1 MDSSKF
7 TIGCMTWLFMRKQ
20 HRPTRVVSVRYL
32 RDGIAGEGII
42 KDLSLSGSYMNGN
55 APVSVGMTLA
65 LQMFVPG
72 DPEPLLIDR
81 ATVIW
86 VKGAEFGVVFDTPTP
101 KVAEQITTV
110 AAKSVKT
117 QHDSFRYG

>member
-1 MDSSKF
+1 
-7 TIGCMTWLFMRKQ
+7 MTWLFMRKQ

-32 RDGIAGEGII
+32 RDGIAGEGLI
-42 KDLSLSGSYMNGN
+42 DSLLLSGSCIIGN
-55 APVSVGMTLA
+55 RPVSIGVALA

-72 DPEPLLIDR
+72 DSEPLLIDR

>member
-32 RDGIAGEGII
+32 RDGIAGEGLI
-42 KDLSLSGSYMNGN
+42 DSLLLSGSCIIGN
-55 APVSVGMTLA
+55 RPVSIGVALA

-72 DPEPLLIDR
+72 DSEPLLIDR

-101 KVAEQITTV
+101 KVAERITTV